1 MLSEIEKQLLKA
13 LRDANVDYMIVG
25 LSAAVLQNA
34 PVVTKDVDLWFR
46 EINDQKMEDCCKNV
60 GGFFLPTNLLFQMP
74 ARFGG
79 EALENLDIVINV
91 NGIGSFQEELSRAID
106 VKLAD
111 DLVVK
116 VLPLDRIIASKEFV
130 RREKDLIVLP
140 ALKSALAAQQKK

>member
-1 MLSEIEKQLLKA
+1 MLSEKEKQLLKK
-13 LRDANVDYMIVG
+13 LKDANIDFMIVG

-46 EINDQKMEDCCKNV
+46 ELDDQKIEECCKMV
-60 GGFFLPTNLLFQMP
+60 GGFFLPTNLSFQMP

-79 EALENLDIVINV
+79 EALENLDVVISV
-91 NGIGSFQEELSRAID
+91 NGIGSFQEEYSRALD

-116 VLPLDRIIASKEFV
+116 VLPLDRIITSKEFV

-140 ALKSALAAQQKK
+140 ALKSALAAQKKN

>member
-1 MLSEIEKQLLKA
+1 MLSEKEKLFLKK
-13 LRDANVDYMIVG
+13 LRDSNIDFMIVG

-46 EINDQKMEDCCKNV
+46 ELDDQKMEECCKTV
-60 GGFFLPTNLLFQMP
+60 GGFFLPTNLSFQMP

-79 EALENLDIVINV
+79 EALENLDVVISV
-91 NGIGSFQEELSRAID
+91 DGIGSFQEEYAHALNL
-106 VKLAD
+106 KLTD

-116 VLPLDRIIASKEFV
+116 VLPLDKIIASKEFI

-140 ALKSALAAQQKK
+140 ALKSALAVQKK